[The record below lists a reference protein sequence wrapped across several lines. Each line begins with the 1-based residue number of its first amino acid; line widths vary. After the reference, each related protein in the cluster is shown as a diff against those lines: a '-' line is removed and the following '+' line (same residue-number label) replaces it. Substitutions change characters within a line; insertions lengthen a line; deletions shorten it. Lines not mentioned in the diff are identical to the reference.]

1 MKRKIIALLICIIV
15 GIVALAIVTYNKESE
30 KCKAVAVQIQSIIED
45 HNNLP
50 VSNVKIYEG
59 SIANKEC
66 AISNSQGEFNFYSG
80 VCGEITLQFVTP
92 DGKKY
97 TKKYDREH
105 VPKLVKLENE
115 N

>member
-1 MKRKIIALLICIIV
+1 MKKKIIALLICIV
-15 GIVALAIVTYNKESE
+15 AGIVALAIVIYNKESE
-30 KCKAVAVQIQSIIED
+30 ECKTVAVQIQSIIVD
-45 HNNLP
+45 YNSLP

-59 SIANKEC
+59 LVANEER

-80 VCGEITLQFVTP
+80 VCGEFTLQFVTP